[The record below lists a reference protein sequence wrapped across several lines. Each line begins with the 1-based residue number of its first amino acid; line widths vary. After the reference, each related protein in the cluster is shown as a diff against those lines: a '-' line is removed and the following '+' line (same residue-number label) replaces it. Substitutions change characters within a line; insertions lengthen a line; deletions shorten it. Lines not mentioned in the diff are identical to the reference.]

1 VRKILFVFSLCLG
14 VLALTAG
21 AATLTLTDG
30 GSLTGD
36 FVKSDDN
43 GLMLHLSGDTYT
55 NVPWGQFSQD
65 SLKQLAQDP
74 KIQSYVEPFIEPT
87 ESQRPQPPE
96 IRINSVKNRL
106 ERPQNPSLLGGLLK
120 SSVGRFV
127 LFVLYLANL
136 FAAYEIS
143 LFRARPLGQV
153 MGLSAVLPLIGPIIF
168 LSMPIKMDAPPEDE
182 AAAVA
187 SAGGT
192 EQISSE
198 EIQIAEASW
207 NPQTEEKKPEPQIY
221 SRGKFTFN
229 KRFIETRFPAFMGA
243 GQGDL
248 AKKFT
253 MEVRTMKD
261 HFTVERIVQVAPTDV
276 IFAAVKRGQI
286 TVALSD
292 IQEIKLNP
300 KDA

>member
-1 VRKILFVFSLCLG
+1 MRKILFVFSLCLG
-14 VLALTAG
+14 VLVRTAD
-21 AATLTLTDG
+21 AETLTLTDG
-30 GSLTGD
+30 GSVMGD

-43 GLMLHLSGDTYT
+43 GLMLHTTADTYT
-55 NVPWGQFSQD
+55 NIPWGQFSQD
-65 SLKQLAQDP
+65 SLKQLSQDP

-87 ESQRPQPPE
+87 ESQRPKPAE
-96 IRINSVKNRL
+96 IRVNPVTRL
-106 ERPQNPSLLGGLLK
+106 ERPANPSLPGGLLK
-120 SSVGRFV
+120 SSVGLFV

-143 LFRARPLGQV
+143 LFRARPVAQV
-153 MGLSAVLPLIGPIIF
+153 MGVSAVLPLIGPIIF
-168 LSMPIKMDAPPEDE
+168 LSMPIKMDALPEDE
-182 AAAVA
+182 AAAVTP
-187 SAGGT
+187 AGGA
-192 EQISSE
+192 EQIPSE
-198 EIQIAEASW
+198 EIQITEASW
-207 NPQTEEKKPEPQIY
+207 NPQSEEKKLEPQIY

-229 KRFIETRFPAFMGA
+229 KRFIETRFPAFTGA

-276 IFAAVKRGQI
+276 IFAAVKRGQV

-292 IQEIKLNP
+292 IQEIRLNP
-300 KDA
+300 KAA

>member
-1 VRKILFVFSLCLG
+1 MRKILFIFSLCLG

-21 AATLTLTDG
+21 AETLTLTDG
-30 GSLTGD
+30 GSVTGD

-65 SLKQLAQDP
+65 ALKQLSQNP
-74 KIQSYVEPFIEPT
+74 KMQPFVEPFIEPD
-87 ESQRPQPPE
+87 ESQRPQPVE
-96 IRINSVKNRL
+96 IRVNPVTRL
-106 ERPQNPSLLGGLLK
+106 DRPENPSLFGGLLK
-120 SSVGRFV
+120 SSVGLFI

-143 LFRARPLGQV
+143 LFRARPVGQV
-153 MGLSAVLPLIGPIIF
+153 MGVSAVLPLIGPIIF
-168 LSMPIKMDAPPEDE
+168 LAMPIKMDAPPEE
-182 AAAVA
+182 QAAEGVP
-187 SAGGT
+187 AGGG
-192 EQISSE
+192 EPVPAE
-198 EIQIAEASW
+198 EIQITEASW
-207 NPQTEEKKPEPQIY
+207 NPQSEEKKLEPQIY

-248 AKKFT
+248 AKKYT

-261 HFTVERIVQVAPTDV
+261 HFTAERIVQVAPTDV
-276 IFAAVKRGQI
+276 IFAAGKRGQV
-286 TVALSD
+286 TVALAD

-300 KDA
+300 KAA